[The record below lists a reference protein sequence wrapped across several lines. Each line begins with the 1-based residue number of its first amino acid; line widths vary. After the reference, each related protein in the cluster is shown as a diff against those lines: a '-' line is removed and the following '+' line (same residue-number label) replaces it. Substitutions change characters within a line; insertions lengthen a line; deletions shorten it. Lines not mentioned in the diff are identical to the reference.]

1 MKHVLYLFARDQQV
15 ATITFQAKDD
25 FWSLEY
31 DANWVASP
39 NALPLSPA
47 LPLFSATNTYAS
59 GTIKRFVENLLPE
72 GRALDISAS
81 TYGVTKNNVFA
92 LIQQLGVE
100 TAGAF
105 RFCVDRLAFTAEEQD
120 IEKREITPEE
130 LEKRLCQRDH
140 IPFVVWDKKVRMSI
154 AGYQDKLTV
163 LLHQD
168 NGISR
173 MFLAAPPMASTH
185 ILKPEPTG
193 NNMPHLV
200 ANEYYCM
207 TLAKRMGFPVPEVS
221 ILRVPR
227 PILLVKRFDRE
238 LIASPT
244 GLAVNRLHMVDACQA
259 CDLPVSFK
267 YERNLGSNEQVR
279 HIRDGMSFEK
289 LFACVDQT
297 VDKAS
302 AKLGLLRWALF
313 QFLIG
318 NCDAHGKN
326 FSFFVERDGLVPA
339 PWYDLVSVVQ
349 YPELSHELAMAFGDV
364 FELEDL
370 KGFAFA
376 DFAQRCFIPR
386 TLLHREAVKVANS
399 AIKHAEVV
407 ASGEEFIDEEKAF
420 VFKLSAFVVQQAEL
434 LKTYTKEA
442 LKIDPNFL

>member
-15 ATITFQAKDD
+15 ATIAYQAKDD

-31 DANWVASP
+31 DANWLASP
-39 NALPLSPA
+39 RAFPLSPA
-47 LPLFSATNTYAS
+47 LPLFAAQNIHAS

-81 TYGVTKNNVFA
+81 TYGVSKNNVFA

-105 RFCVDRLAFTAEEQD
+105 RFGVDSLAFTAEKQD
-120 IEKREITPEE
+120 ETKREITLEE
-130 LEKRLCQRDH
+130 LEQRLCQRDH

-163 LLHQD
+163 LRHQD

-173 MFLAAPPMASTH
+173 LFLAAPPLASTH
-185 ILKPEPTG
+185 ILKPEPVG
-193 NNMPHLV
+193 NNMSHLV

-207 TLAKRMGFPVPEVS
+207 TLAKRMGFPVAEVS
-221 ILRVPR
+221 VLRVPR

-259 CDLPVSFK
+259 WDLPVSFK
-267 YERNLGSNEQVR
+267 YERNLGSNGQVR

-364 FELEDL
+364 FELDEV

-376 DFAQRCFIPR
+376 DFAQRCSIPR

-407 ASGEEFIDEEKAF
+407 ASGEEFADEEKAF
-420 VFKLSAFVVQQAEL
+420 AFKLSAFVIHQAEL
-434 LKTYTKEA
+434 LKSYTKDA

>member
-1 MKHVLYLFARDQQV
+1 MKHFLYLFALGQQV
-15 ATITFQAKDD
+15 ATIAYQAKDD
-25 FWSLEY
+25 LWSLEY
-31 DANWVASP
+31 DTNWLASP
-39 NALPLSPA
+39 KAFPLSPT
-47 LPLFSATNTYAS
+47 LPLFAAQNSHAS
-59 GTIKRFVENLLPE
+59 GVIKRFVENLLPE

-81 TYGVTKNNVFA
+81 TYGVSKNNVFA

-105 RFCVDRLAFTAEEQD
+105 RFGIDSLALTAEEQANP
-120 IEKREITPEE
+120 KREITLEE
-130 LEKRLCQRDH
+130 LEDRLSQRDQ

-168 NGISR
+168 HGKSR
-173 MFLAAPPMASTH
+173 LFLAEPPLASTH
-185 ILKPEPTG
+185 ILKPEPMG
-193 NNMPHLV
+193 KNMPHLV
-200 ANEYYCM
+200 VNEYYCM
-207 TLAKRMGFPVPEVS
+207 TLAKRMGFPVAEVS
-221 ILRVPR
+221 MLRVPR

-238 LIASPT
+238 LIASPM
-244 GLAVNRLHMVDACQA
+244 GLAVKRLHMIDACQA
-259 CDLPVSFK
+259 SDLPVSFK

-302 AKLGLLRWALF
+302 AKLSLLRWALF

-349 YPELSHELAMAFGDV
+349 YPEISHELAMAFGDV
-364 FELEDL
+364 FELEEV
-370 KGFAFA
+370 KGFALA
-376 DFAQRCFIPR
+376 DFAQRCAIPR

-399 AIKHAEVV
+399 AIKHAEFV
-407 ASGEEFIDEEKAF
+407 ASGDEFAEEEQAFIA
-420 VFKLSAFVVQQAEL
+420 KLSAFVIQQSEL
-434 LKTYTKEA
+434 LKIYTKEA
-442 LKIDPNFL
+442 SKIDSNFL